1 MAPKDVDKTVDHT
14 ATVHG
19 YWMGGKDHFTAS
31 WEAAEELLRAR
42 PPPTLAPSPARDTH
56 VLAAPLTAPPA
67 RGGTFQPID
76 KVIITLRSVA
86 THRRA
91 LGVRLGT
98 NLADGRGVGLSADLL
113 RLRGSHRLRHRRQ
126 PAPAADGRDERGLPD
141 HGPVLRPARARVL
154 LAVGPG
160 RPGRPPSCGRTGA
173 REQGIRAAAGDGTG
187 SRRPGGAP
195 RPARRSRHGRRA
207 RGGSRG

>member
-42 PPPTLAPSPARDTH
+42 PPPALAPAPARDTH

-98 NLADGRGVGLSADLL
+98 NLAYGRGVGLSVDLL

-154 LAVGPG
+154 LAVGPV
-160 RPGRPPSCGRTGA
+160 RPAACGGGSV
-173 REQGIRAAAGDGTG
+173 REQGTRAPAGDGSG
-187 SRRPGGAP
+187 RRRHAGAH
-195 RPARRSRHGRRA
+195 RPARRSRHGRQGR
-207 RGGSRG
+207 RRSHG